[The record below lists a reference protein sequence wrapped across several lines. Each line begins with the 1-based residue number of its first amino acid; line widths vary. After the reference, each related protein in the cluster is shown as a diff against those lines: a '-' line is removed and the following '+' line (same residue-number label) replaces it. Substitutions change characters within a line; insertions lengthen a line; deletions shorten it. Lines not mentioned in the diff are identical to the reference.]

1 MVRRDYL
8 DLAAGVVTLL
18 AEPAVERSWTS
29 DSALRGFRVC
39 GLAGH
44 LASQVTVVA
53 AVLDAE
59 PPGAAPISLL
69 DHYARST
76 WTDGD
81 IGSDLNTG
89 IRLAGEQAAAVG
101 LPALRAQVEEALTS
115 LRRRL
120 AEQPAGRVVVLPF
133 GPWAL
138 TLDDFLATRML
149 EIAVHSDDLAVSVG
163 VETPALPPRAE
174 QTVLE
179 LLCRWSAA
187 RHGGTAVLRALSRSE
202 RATGIAAL

>member
-1 MVRRDYL
+1 MIRRDYL
-8 DLAAGVVTLL
+8 DVAASVIALL
-18 AEPAVERSWTS
+18 AEPAVEQSWTAA
-29 DSALRGFRVC
+29 SALPEFRVC

-44 LASQVTVVA
+44 LAGQVSVVA
-53 AVLDAE
+53 AVLDAD
-59 PPGAAPISLL
+59 PPGTRPISLL

-89 IRLAGEQAAAVG
+89 IRLAGEQTAAIG
-101 LPALRAQVEEALTS
+101 LPALREQTADTLAALH
-115 LRRRL
+115 RRL
-120 AEQPAGRVVVLPF
+120 PDAPADLVVQLPF

-163 VETPALPPRAE
+163 VDTPAMPPRAE
-174 QTVLE
+174 GTVLG

-187 RHGGTAVLRALSRSE
+187 RHGGTAVLRALSRAE
-202 RATGIAAL
+202 RAVTVTAI

>member
-1 MVRRDYL
+1 MIRRDYL
-8 DLAAGVVTLL
+8 DVAAGVVTLL
-18 AEPAVERSWTS
+18 SDPAVERCWTAA
-29 DSALRGFRVC
+29 SALPEFRVC

-44 LASQVTVVA
+44 LAGQVGVVA
-53 AVLDAE
+53 AVLDAD
-59 PPGAAPISLL
+59 PPGTPPISLL
-69 DHYARST
+69 DHYAQST

-89 IRLAGEQAAAVG
+89 IRLAGEQTAAIG
-101 LPALRAQVEEALTS
+101 LPALREQTADALAT
-115 LRRRL
+115 LRERL
-120 AEQPAGRVVVLPF
+120 PDAPPDLVIQLPF

-163 VETPALPPRAE
+163 VDTPALPPRAE
-174 QTVLE
+174 QTVLG

-187 RHGGTAVLRALSRSE
+187 RHGGTAVLRALSRAE
-202 RATGIAAL
+202 RATTITAV